1 MRRTLIVLTPLLL
14 AGCIKNS
21 ASYYI
26 DNDSN
31 DHAITVRAEQ
41 EYFWSDRI
49 TLTLVASNMPDCLRR
64 FDLQPVAAA
73 DVNVELFTS
82 APGMFTVRSGEQV
95 MQVNAQTCTT
105 VAGTPAFGQA
115 LGIYHL
121 DGEKMEFKK
130 DPAAIAP
137 PANVPADA
145 PVEVPE

>member
-1 MRRTLIVLTPLLL
+1 MRGTLIVLSSMLL
-14 AGCIKNS
+14 AGCIKDS

-26 DNDSN
+26 DNNSN

-64 FDLQPVAAA
+64 FDLQPVAAD
-73 DVNVELFTS
+73 DVNVELFSS

-95 MQVNAQTCTT
+95 MQVDAQTCTT

-121 DGEKMEFKK
+121 DGEKMAFKK

-137 PANVPADA
+137 PAEA
-145 PVEVPE
+145 PVEVPD